1 MTTPGTLEI
10 VPARVDDAA
19 AILAMQKIAFEP
31 EARACG
37 EWEIPPLMETVDVVR
52 EHIRTATVL
61 KAMDGDRMIGS
72 IRGLVTGGT
81 CLIRVL
87 VVAPQ
92 AQGRGVGALLL
103 EAIEAVHPQVE
114 RFELTTNMIMA
125 GNVRFYLRHG
135 YDVVDQVQHAPTI
148 RLAFMRKAQPASSRA
163 PQASA
168 SL

>member
-10 VPARVDDAA
+10 VPAHLDDAP

-31 EARACG
+31 EARACD
-37 EWEIPPLMETVDVVR
+37 EWAIPPLTETVDIVR
-52 EHIRTATVL
+52 EHIRTAPVL
-61 KAMDGDRMIGS
+61 MAMDGERMIGS

-92 AQGRGVGALLL
+92 AQGLGVGAALL
-103 EAIEAVHPQVE
+103 EAIEAAHPRVE

-125 GNVRFYLRHG
+125 ANVRFYLRHG
-135 YDVVDQVQHAPTI
+135 YDVVDQLQHAPTI
-148 RLAFMRKAQPASSRA
+148 RLAFMRKLQPAWNRF